1 MDKSMI
7 KGIVIGGIAVTAAT
21 AIGVAGYDAISHPRY
36 AQVVAVKEI
45 HQTVKTP
52 REECADVAVQRRA
65 PVNDNNR
72 IAGTAVGA
80 IAGGLLGSTVGR
92 GTGRDL
98 ATVAGAVG
106 GGYAGNTI
114 QRRMQE
120 QDVQTQMER
129 RCRTVYDS
137 SVNIVGYDVSYR
149 LNGKDGNVRMDHKPG
164 ERIPVKDGKL
174 VLDEKASG

>member
-7 KGIVIGGIAVTAAT
+7 KGIVVGGIAVTAA
-21 AIGVAGYDAISHPRY
+21 AALGVAGYDVIKQPKY
-36 AQVVAVKEI
+36 AEVLAVKEV
-45 HQTVKTP
+45 HETVRTP

-65 PVNDNNR
+65 PVSDSNR

-114 QRRMQE
+114 QRRMQD
-120 QDVQTQMER
+120 QDVQTHVER
-129 RCRTVYDS
+129 RCKTVYDTS
-137 SVNIVGYDVSYR
+137 LKTVGYDVSYR
-149 LNGKDGNVRMDHKPG
+149 LSGKEGSVRVKQKPG
-164 ERIPVKDGKL
+164 EKIPVKDGKL
-174 VLDEKASG
+174 ILDEKASG

>member
-7 KGIVIGGIAVTAAT
+7 KGIVVGGIAVTAAA
-21 AIGVAGYDAISHPRY
+21 AIGVAGYDAVRQPTY
-36 AQVVAVKEI
+36 AEVLAVKEI
-45 HQTVKTP
+45 HETVRTP

-65 PVNDNNR
+65 PVSDSNR

-80 IAGGLLGSTVGR
+80 IAGGLLGSSVGR

-120 QDVQTQMER
+120 QDVHTSVER
-129 RCRTVYDS
+129 RCKTVFDTS
-137 SVNIVGYDVSYR
+137 QRIVGYDVSYR
-149 LNGKDGNVRMDHKPG
+149 LSGKDGSVRMNHRPG
-164 ERIPVKDGKL
+164 EKIPVKDGKL
-174 VLDEKASG
+174 VLDDKAPA